1 MRGESLYSQGR
12 THPPPPIARPR
23 SVGYELPVEPKKS
36 RGPVLV
42 AVFLAVGLLVGSV
55 AMLVSRQ
62 VKVVCPD
69 GRGEA
74 GRAVAVQN
82 VKNLLDWHRDLVTA
96 NRRYP
101 PVGGKAFVL
110 WPLVSGKV
118 DFDTPGL
125 VPLFFSPADTGALER
140 ARLDEYRDLT
150 KLNLRGSKDVSR
162 LTSFVG
168 RRAPADP
175 SDGPGLALTGSTP
188 LLGDLNFPDGAIV
201 GFANGEV
208 KWLTREELGLGPED
222 PIVAGPTSKSHIL
235 RQLAE

>member
-1 MRGESLYSQGR
+1 MFSR
-12 THPPPPIARPR
+12 THAPPPIASRPPPYAYGAPASPR
-23 SVGYELPVEPKKS
+23 SRWPILLA
-36 RGPVLV
+36 VLV
-42 AVFLAVGLLVGSV
+42 AVGLLVGSV
-55 AMLVSRQ
+55 FMLISRQ
-62 VKVVCPD
+62 VALVVPE
-69 GRGEA
+69 GIGEE

-125 VPLFFSPADTGALER
+125 VPLFFSPADQGALKRATLEEYR
-140 ARLDEYRDLT
+140 ALTKARLSGRA
-150 KLNLRGSKDVSR
+150 DVSR

-168 RRAPADP
+168 RRAPASP
-175 SDGPGLALTGSTP
+175 SDGPGNALPGSTP
-188 LLGDLNFPDGAIV
+188 LIADLHFPGGAIV

-208 KWLTREELGLGPED
+208 KWLTRSELGLGPKD
-222 PIVAGPTSKSHIL
+222 PIVAGPGSKSPLL
-235 RQLAE
+235 RQLVE